1 MQVKFIMAH
10 AELQLSNKIMCVYIC
25 NISSDISDGTH
36 SLTFFCDNSST
47 GMSFITMLCF
57 MVHGVAFHNFKY
69 ELLIMMEMVMS

>member
-1 MQVKFIMAH
+1 MQVKFIMAY

-36 SLTFFCDNSST
+36 SLTFFCDNSS
-47 GMSFITMLCF
+47 MSFITMLCF

-69 ELLIMMEMVMS
+69 ELLIMMEMVLS